1 MRTTVSTTLNENL
14 KHIVEDSLF
23 GYDIDV
29 TTMVRLVD
37 EPDDAR
43 RPTQY

>member
-1 MRTTVSTTLNENL
+1 
-14 KHIVEDSLF
+14 LF

-43 RPTQY
+43 RPTQYWLQRYLEQIV